1 MRTLTVRST
10 LVIACLY
17 VTSFL
22 SACDSSAPQTTIAAN
37 SIISSPT
44 AFSQAAATQAVQPTP
59 TAEILAARV
68 NGQGISMAALD
79 REVARRLETI
89 RSFGNPLPRD
99 LNQFRN
105 EVLDTMI
112 EQVLIEQAAAIQGI
126 QVSEAELDAEI
137 AIIIEIAGSRENWE
151 AQLKADRLSE
161 AEYRANL
168 RAALITQRMR
178 DIVTAT
184 ACKNVEQVRAR
195 HILVPDEQKALALR
209 AELENGADFAMLA
222 ALHSLDVTTRQ
233 IGGDLGWFAR
243 GQLLQEEIEVA
254 AFSLPI
260 NALSAPIKTELGYHI
275 LQVLE
280 RSKERPVDEEMC
292 YRLTESTFERWIR
305 ELISRAKIE
314 KFL

>member
-1 MRTLTVRST
+1 MRVLATRSA
-10 LVIACLY
+10 LVVGYFCLA
-17 VTSFL
+17 SLL
-22 SACDSSAPQTTIAAN
+22 SACDGNLPQTTVAAN
-37 SIISSPT
+37 PPASSPT
-44 AFSQAAATQAVQPTP
+44 APPTAQAAQPTP

-68 NGQGISMAALD
+68 NDQGIGMAELD

-105 EVLDTMI
+105 EVLDLLI

-126 QVSEAELDAEI
+126 SVSDAELDAEI
-137 AIIIEIAGSRENWE
+137 AAIIEIAGSRENWE

-168 RAALITQRMR
+168 RAALLTQRMR
-178 DIVTAT
+178 DIVTAA

-195 HILVPDEQKALALR
+195 HILVPDEGQALALR
-209 AELENGADFAMLA
+209 AELEQGADFAALA
-222 ALHSLDVTTRQ
+222 ALNSLDVTTKQ
-233 IGGDLGWFAR
+233 VGGDLGWFAR
-243 GQLLQEEIEVA
+243 GQLLQEEIEIA
-254 AFSLPI
+254 AFSLPL

-280 RSKERPVDEEMC
+280 RSTERPVDEEMC
-292 YRLTESTFERWIR
+292 YRLTESTFERWVR

>member
-1 MRTLTVRST
+1 MARSA
-10 LVIACLY
+10 LVIACVWLA
-17 VTSFL
+17 SLL
-22 SACDSSAPQTTIAAN
+22 SACGGNAPQTTVAAN
-37 SIISSPT
+37 PPVSSPT
-44 AFSQAAATQAVQPTP
+44 QPPPTAQAAQPTP

-68 NGQGISMAALD
+68 NDQGISMAVLD

-89 RSFGNPLPRD
+89 RSFGNPPPRD
-99 LNQFRN
+99 LAQFRN
-105 EVLDTMI
+105 EVLDLLI
-112 EQVLIEQAAAIQGI
+112 EQVLIEQAAAIQG
-126 QVSEAELDAEI
+126 VEVTDADLDAEI
-137 AIIIEIAGSRENWE
+137 AAIIEIAGSRENWE

-168 RAALITQRMR
+168 RAALLTQRMR

-195 HILVPDEQKALALR
+195 HILVPDEAKALALR
-209 AELENGADFAMLA
+209 AELENGADFAALA
-222 ALHSLDVTTRQ
+222 ALHSLDVTTQQ

-243 GQLLQEEIEVA
+243 GQLLQEEIEIA

-260 NALSAPIKTELGYHI
+260 NVLSAPIKTELGYHL

-280 RSKERPVDEEMC
+280 RSTDRLVDEEMC
-292 YRLTESTFERWIR
+292 YRLTESTFERWIQ